1 MLGEPCCSNYQKLF
15 EMSDRGFNRGYMR
28 RIQREMKLLEESFD
42 YVESTHDEETK
53 SHIVRCLS
61 DNWIIEAHVPQMY
74 PFKAPQ
80 VYINQ
85 KNYRDMLIFRSSKF
99 REILKANGITCLCCQ
114 SILCT
119 SNWAPIKMIHNIFD
133 EVLENKKLIQA
144 IIYTLLVR
152 KVCESKGITCP
163 EIPEMIMEQM
173 FEGAKPIVPYE
184 SIPLSI

>member
-1 MLGEPCCSNYQKLF
+1 MLIEPCCSNHQKQF
-15 EMSDRGFNRGYMR
+15 EMTDIGFNRGYVR
-28 RIQREMKLLEESFD
+28 RIHREMKLLEESYN

-61 DNWIIEAHVPQMY
+61 DNWILEAHIPQMY

-85 KNYRDMLIFRSSKF
+85 KNYRDMLIFRDSKF
-99 REILKANGITCLCCQ
+99 REILKANGISCLCCR

-119 SNWAPIKMIHNIFD
+119 NIWAPIKMIYNIFD
-133 EVLENKKLIQA
+133 EVSENKKLIQA

-152 KVCESKGITCP
+152 EICESKGIICS
-163 EIPEMIMEQM
+163 EIPEMIMKQM
-173 FEGAKPIVPYE
+173 FEGTLPIVPYE
-184 SIPLSI
+184 SIE